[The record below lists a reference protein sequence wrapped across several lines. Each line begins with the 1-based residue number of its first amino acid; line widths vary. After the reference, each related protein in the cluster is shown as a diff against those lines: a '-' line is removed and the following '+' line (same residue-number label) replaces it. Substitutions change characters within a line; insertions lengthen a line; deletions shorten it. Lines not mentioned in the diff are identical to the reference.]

1 MLGDRRLPFAVELN
15 QPCIESQLRRA
26 ETNQF
31 LEKLEGLLPR
41 KAIEEP
47 DESDLVG
54 KAKSV
59 MRAPAPAEL
68 HEIFLGRSG
77 GPLELVAGKHS

>member
-1 MLGDRRLPFAVELN
+1 MKFNPPGVGFSSEPSV
-15 QPCIESQLRRA
+15 
-26 ETNQF
+26 
-31 LEKLEGLLPR
+31 GLL